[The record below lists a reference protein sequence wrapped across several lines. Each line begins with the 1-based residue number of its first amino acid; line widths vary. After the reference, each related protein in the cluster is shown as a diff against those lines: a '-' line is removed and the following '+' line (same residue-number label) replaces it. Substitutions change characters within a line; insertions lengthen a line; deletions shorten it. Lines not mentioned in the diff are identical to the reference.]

1 MRHNYMLLGRMQ
13 RDCKVYLDPLHN
25 YYQST
30 HCLYAG
36 DEQAQIDKMR
46 ELWHSF
52 PEDKKPEWLTLEQI
66 NEYATKMGV
75 K

>member
-1 MRHNYMLLGRMQ
+1 MRHSYMLLSRLQ
-13 RDCKVYLDPLHN
+13 SDCN
-25 YYQST
+25 YYLGYGNRDPK
-30 HCLYAG
+30 HCLWAG